1 MDSTLLSSYYFL
13 AALAE
18 NNSDIYDSVYVPLC
32 KRCLFRISS
41 VKNEGTHIDVQR
53 QLFED
58 YGLNVP
64 EEIVRQLISRI
75 NNRLSSRE
83 RKNYGFSISDKG
95 RYFKFN
101 EFSYKT
107 IEETYSSIRRGAN
120 ALEEAFQEY
129 VKAEGIESSIP
140 FQNFIDANKQKLSSY
155 FSGRGEA
162 VSFDDAYLTHA
173 KFLRRIEH
181 SHNELYK
188 AAEKAYLGS
197 IIAAY
202 FEAGVDVAAK
212 QDSGV
217 VYYLDTRIIFEIL
230 DLQDPESTKPARD
243 LLDLI
248 KKTGGKPKVLSIT
261 VGEMTEILKKEL
273 SSFNPLHPTTTIGDA
288 CKRNGM
294 KKRELLELYG
304 KLTSIL
310 ENKHGITIDKLS
322 EPIVQQYYGSK
333 DVDKLKAIGY
343 APSNA
348 RHDVAAYL
356 AVRDKRS
363 VRELVQKQDYW
374 FVSVNERLC
383 SFNKRVKTGTFPEII
398 LSPELTSLLFLR
410 NPKQYASSVSSKG
423 LGALIALT
431 LTEEFADRDLINE
444 FDHVVRSKVDVTD
457 EDYNLLIDYLATE
470 STSRLHK
477 LIDDVSR
484 ENEDEASQQ
493 VHEIVNIARARKEQE
508 AQFLSDFEADKEKA
522 IDAKKE
528 QERKNEVLEQQLSK
542 SEKELSALT
551 SLMKQQ
557 SEENEILKRKNKQN
571 KRWMAMLVG
580 LIVITVCCILLQN
593 DCIKAYAGEVI
604 EWIIGAS
611 GLWAFV
617 SLVLNLVS
625 KFHSSNS
632 CS

>member
-41 VKNEGTHIDVQR
+41 VKKAGTHIDVQR
-53 QLFED
+53 QLFDD

-64 EEIVRQLISRI
+64 EEIVRQLIVRI

-83 RKNYGFSISDKG
+83 RRNYGFSISNKG
-95 RYFKFN
+95 KCFKFD

-107 IEETYSSIRRGAN
+107 IEETYNSIRRGAN

-155 FSGRGEA
+155 FSGSGDT

-181 SHNELYK
+181 SHHELYK

-217 VYYLDTRIIFEIL
+217 VYYLDTRVIFEIL

-261 VGEMTEILKKEL
+261 IGEMTEILKKEL
-273 SSFNPLHPTTTIGDA
+273 ASFNPQHPTTTIGDA
-288 CKRNGM
+288 CKRKGA
-294 KKRELLELYG
+294 KKRELLELHG
-304 KLTSIL
+304 KLTRIL
-310 ENKHGITIDKLS
+310 EERHGITMDKLS
-322 EPIVQQYYGSK
+322 EPKVQQYYGSE

-356 AVRDKRS
+356 AVRDRRS

-383 SFNKRVKTGTFPEII
+383 SFNKRVKTGSFPEII

-410 NPKQYASSVSSKG
+410 NPKQYASTVSSKG
-423 LGALIALT
+423 LGSLIALT

-444 FDHVVRSKVDVTD
+444 FDHVVRTKVDVTE

-470 STSRLHK
+470 STGRLHK
-477 LIDDVSR
+477 LIDDVSQ
-484 ENEDEASQQ
+484 ESQDEASQQ
-493 VHEIVNIARARKEQE
+493 VHEIVNKARARKEQE
-508 AQFLSDFEADKEKA
+508 AQILSDFEEDKEKA
-522 IDAKKE
+522 IRAKE
-528 QERKNEVLEQQLSK
+528 NQEKINETLEQRLSK
-542 SEKELSALT
+542 SEKELSDIA
-551 SLMKQQ
+551 SLLKQQ
-557 SEENEILKRKNKQN
+557 SEENETLKRKNKQN
-571 KRWMAMLVG
+571 KRWMAMLIG
-580 LIVITVCCILLQN
+580 LIVIAVCCILLQN
-593 DCIKAYAGEVI
+593 DSIKAYAGSAI
-604 EWIIGAS
+604 DWIIAAS
-611 GLWAFV
+611 GLWTFIN
-617 SLVLNLVS
+617 LVINLVS
-625 KFHSSNS
+625 KFHSSNP
-632 CS
+632 